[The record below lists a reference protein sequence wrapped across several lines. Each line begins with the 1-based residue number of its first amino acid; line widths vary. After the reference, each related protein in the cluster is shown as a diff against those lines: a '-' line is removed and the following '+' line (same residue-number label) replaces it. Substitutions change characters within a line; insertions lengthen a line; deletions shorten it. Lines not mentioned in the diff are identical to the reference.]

1 MRHSICIKLR
11 CRALPKSLITSPTRQ
26 TKLGGGVVWRSSLAT
41 RRGGGLPS
49 VSQLEEAIPEDL
61 EPELMWVMYANPRAV
76 GVWADLAFKEDLGA
90 ARPEDLA
97 DAPPFWQEFSRAAG
111 PVEFTLA
118 VRICRDMSPRKLPGR
133 LVGGL
138 VAALEQEE
146 DSPEAREAAMDL
158 GLFMK
163 ELEGAWRE
171 GGGRLKKGVGR

>member
-1 MRHSICIKLR
+1 M
-11 CRALPKSLITSPTRQ
+11 
-26 TKLGGGVVWRSSLAT
+26 WRSSLAT

-163 ELEGAWRE
+163 ELEGGWSRRE
-171 GGGRLKKGVGR
+171 GEWRRVCGVDLMIWGSVSANSPGATHWTQPARTKRAP